1 MHRVETA
8 SSPAI
13 RPYVAAIPTSATE
26 IPPAAGPTIPPA
38 CETLLVHDTPFVAWS
53 SGITWASNEVSAGRS
68 KPLATPVANT
78 TMRIAASEIPPGLAD
93 RTARMAEQAMTPT
106 LVIRTIERRSR
117 RSATCPPNRTS
128 DRAGIASTS
137 PSQPRASG
145 SRVMSYVWNATTV
158 TRALIARVYV
168 RRAPSSARNSGNASG
183 DGPSGPVRLM
193 RASVDDCAPAGS
205 RPDGRPGQPGS
216 GRPRTNATVRSRT
229 SSRTGLSP
237 WPRRG

>member
-1 MHRVETA
+1 MSRMHRVETA

-13 RPYVAAIPTSATE
+13 RPYVAAIPISATE

-68 KPLATPVANT
+68 NPLATPVAKT

-93 RTARMAEQAMTPT
+93 RTARIAEQAMTPT
-106 LVIRTIERRSR
+106 LVMRTIERRSR

-145 SRVMSYVWNATTV
+145 SWVMSYVWNATTV
-158 TRALIARVYV
+158 TSALIARAYV
-168 RRAPSSARNSGNASG
+168 RRAPSSARNSGSASG
-183 DGPSGPVRLM
+183 DGGPSGPVRLM
-193 RASVDDCAPAGS
+193 PASVDDCAPR
-205 RPDGRPGQPGS
+205 RPRPGQPGS
-216 GRPRTNATVRSRT
+216 GRARTNAAVRSRT
-229 SSRTGLSP
+229 SSRTGLRP